1 MSQYEVDV
9 NGKRWMLVPIEPAD
23 QQVDVIRHA
32 VIEGD
37 LHHRQ
42 TYANVLGMSPP
53 RTDGLIPLAEALLRM
68 VKQYQGNSEW
78 ILFSIKRVS
87 MSPEHLTML
96 LQKILSGDV
105 TGEKAHRWI
114 GWVQASLVAAGVTHL
129 GAMMS
134 ITRDH
139 LRPNEAAEI
148 EEPFN

>member
-9 NGKRWMLVPIEPAD
+9 NGKRWLLVPVEPDDA
-23 QQVDVIRHA
+23 QVDIIRHA

-42 TYANVLGMSPP
+42 TYANVLGMAPP
-53 RTDGLIPLAEALLRM
+53 RNDGLLSLANALLEM
-68 VKQYQGNSEW
+68 VKQHQNNSEW
-78 ILFSIKRVS
+78 VLFSIKRVS
-87 MSPEHLTML
+87 MSAEHLTML
-96 LQKILSGDV
+96 LQKILSGEV

-139 LRPNEAAEI
+139 LRPHEAAEI

>member
-1 MSQYEVDV
+1 MSQHELDV
-9 NGKRWMLVPIEPAD
+9 NGKRWMLVPIDPSE
-23 QQVDVIRHA
+23 QQIDVLRHA

-42 TYANVLGMSPP
+42 TYANVLGMAPARVS
-53 RTDGLIPLAEALLRM
+53 GLLPLAESLLGM
-68 VKQYQGNSEW
+68 VKQYQDNSEW
-78 ILFSIKRVS
+78 VLFSIKRVS

-96 LQKILSGDV
+96 LQKILSGEV

-134 ITRDH
+134 MSRD
-139 LRPNEAAEI
+139 LLNPTESVDV
-148 EEPFN
+148 EEPNI